1 MQRAHMLKFPL
12 KSGVYSWNTREMRKD
27 QTQAPKALKR
37 TGTCV
42 IIAQDWQKPREV
54 RGIFSE
60 KPW

>member
-37 TGTCV
+37 PGTCV
-42 IIAQDWQKPREV
+42 IIAQD
-54 RGIFSE
+54 
-60 KPW
+60 